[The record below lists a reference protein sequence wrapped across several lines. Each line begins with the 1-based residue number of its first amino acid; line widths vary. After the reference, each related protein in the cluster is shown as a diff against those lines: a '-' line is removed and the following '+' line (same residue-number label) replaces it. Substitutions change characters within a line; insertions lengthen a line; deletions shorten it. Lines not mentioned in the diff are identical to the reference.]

1 MASWVGRQN
10 LLIAICACDF
20 HIAEEFTLISTKVY
34 LSPDKIEVH
43 ITQGTY

>member
-1 MASWVGRQN
+1 MASWAGRQN
-10 LLIAICACDF
+10 LLIAIACDF
-20 HIAEEFTLISTKVY
+20 HIAEEFTRISTKVY